1 MEREYTS
8 LSIFY
13 YFNYSLNFQKNFYTM
28 RYSTLLISSLVCL
41 GAFSSCRHTDVD
53 YFPSDGKKLVLR
65 ADYSHARSTR
75 TSLGT
80 FTSSGISAEILWDED
95 DAVGLFYAPSDSP
108 ESLPVRLQTGCSGQT
123 AKFSPVEDIS
133 DCMDEIQSA
142 REFYSLYPFDENA
155 KAVFSSSTLS
165 STIPSGQTAIAGSFD
180 PSAFLAAARSDTVSV
195 SDDEIELQMFFYN
208 VCSGFCFTLKNPS
221 AYSSIVFSGNA
232 SERICGDVEI
242 SMTDP
247 SSPFAQ
253 AAGADNNTTITL
265 TPREGESFAADVRY
279 YISLIPGDFPEGF
292 RMQFLDSSGSVVTES
307 ICTSPVSFRRS
318 ASAYVTDAD
327 DPVKVASIGE
337 GVLLSGPANCY
348 VVSASGTYKFPL
360 VKGID
365 PDLSLPGAKDVEVL
379 WETANTSSAP
389 EAGSIVR
396 NVRIKKDFVYFDV
409 PDPVKG
415 GNALIAA
422 KSSASGPVLWSWH
435 IWVCEGYDPLSSAQR
450 LVGKTDRMLDRNL
463 GALAASPADALSN
476 GLFYQ
481 WGRKDPFPGSCD
493 RYVASSS
500 GGSFFA
506 TTAGPLELEA
516 CAAFVDVAYA
526 TAHPTVYFTSTDGH
540 WLYNAIHTLWDK
552 TKTDYDP
559 CPAGWKVP
567 SCYSYTAAEGHN
579 AAEEAWNVGD
589 GNYERVQNS
598 SGYGAWFSLSGGG
611 RAWYPNTGYISKA
624 GRLLMVGQY
633 SIYWSCNPF
642 GGNVYGLE
650 LSQNMSGELTLSPY
664 ASGKYRGE
672 GHAVRCIEDK

>member
-1 MEREYTS
+1 
-8 LSIFY
+8 
-13 YFNYSLNFQKNFYTM
+13 M
-28 RYSTLLISSLVCL
+28 RYSTLLICSLVCL
-41 GAFSSCRHTDVD
+41 GAFSSCRHTDID

-65 ADYSHARSTR
+65 ADYSHARQTR
-75 TSLGT
+75 TSFGT
-80 FTSSGISAEILWDED
+80 FTSSGSSAEILWDED
-95 DAVGLFYAPSDSP
+95 DAVCLFYTPSDSP
-108 ESLPVRLQTGCSGQT
+108 ESLPVRLQTGCSGRT
-123 AKFSPVEDIS
+123 AKFSPTEDIS
-133 DCMDEIQSA
+133 DCVDEIQSA
-142 REFYSLYPFDENA
+142 REFYSLYPFNENA
-155 KAVFSSSTLS
+155 KAFFSSSTLS
-165 STIPSGQTAIAGSFD
+165 STIPSRQTAIAGSFD
-180 PSAFLAAARSDTVSV
+180 PSAFLAVAHSDAVSV
-195 SDDEIELQMFFYN
+195 SEEEIELQMSFYN
-208 VCSGFCFTLKNPS
+208 VCGGFCFTLKNPS

-247 SSPFAQ
+247 FSPLVR

-292 RMQFLDSSGSVVTES
+292 RMQFLDSSGSVVTEAA
-307 ICTSPVSFRRS
+307 CTSPVSFRRS
-318 ASAYVTDAD
+318 VFAYVSDVD
-327 DPVKVASIGE
+327 NPDKLASIND
-337 GVLLSGPANCY
+337 GVPLATEKEAANCY
-348 VVSASGTYKFPL
+348 VVSAPGTYKFPL

-365 PDLSLPGAKDVEVL
+365 LGSSLPGANDVEVL

-396 NVRIKKDFVYFDV
+396 NVRIKKDFVYFEV
-409 PDPVKG
+409 PDPVKD

-422 KSSASGPVLWSWH
+422 KSATGAVLWSWH

-463 GALAASPADALSN
+463 GALAASPTDALSN

-500 GGSFFA
+500 GASFFA
-506 TTAGPLELEA
+506 TTAGTLELEA
-516 CAAFVDVAYA
+516 CDAFVDVAYA
-526 TAHPTVYFTSTDGH
+526 AAHPTVYFTSTGGN
-540 WLYNAIHTLWDK
+540 WLYSAIHTLWDK
-552 TKTDYDP
+552 AKTDYDP

-567 SCYSYTAAEGHN
+567 NCYSYTAAGGHN
-579 AAEEAWNVGD
+579 AAEEAWNVGV

-611 RAWYPNTGYISKA
+611 RAWYPNTGYISID

-642 GGNVYGLE
+642 GSNVYGLE

-664 ASGKYRGE
+664 QYGKYRGE